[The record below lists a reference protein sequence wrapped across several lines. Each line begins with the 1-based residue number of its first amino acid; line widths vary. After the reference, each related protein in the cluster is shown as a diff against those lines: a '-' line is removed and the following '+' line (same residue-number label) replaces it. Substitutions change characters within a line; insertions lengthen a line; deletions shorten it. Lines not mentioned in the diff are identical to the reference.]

1 MTKNKIMIIALALII
16 SMTIGPLLVNYAVAQ
31 SSGEMTSYAFIDVA
45 PSPIGVGQTAYV
57 SIWVD
62 IALPQAS
69 ITNDIRRHNYTLT
82 ITNPAGAKETKH
94 WDVIDD
100 STGIQFLSFTPDQV
114 GNYTFKFDYGGQV
127 YTWNETAAMRV
138 WTGVKI
144 LPTTKTTTL
153 EVQQDPIPGA
163 RSSYPLP
170 SEYWA
175 HPIEG
180 QNTDWWTISS
190 NWLRGAQFG
199 TFQMTA
205 TYNLWQQG
213 GTAPNSPHIMWT
225 KPIEFGGVVG
235 GTSTG
240 VNGSTYY
247 SGGSYE
253 GRFATSLI
261 MNGFLYFKMPKGNNA
276 ATSGSGS
283 VGSDGPF
290 VCIDLRTGEM
300 IWQTSAISPSFG
312 QLEWFDSPNQHGV
325 IPSGYLWQI
334 SGTTWSA
341 FSGFDGNWLFNI
353 TDVPTG
359 KDVYSANGEYTRY
372 VLNYNTTARSGWMA
386 LWNFTQVLTQGTLTS
401 TGYRPVGLVY
411 NSTQRLSYSWN
422 VTIPALN
429 GLSAP
434 SIQAVLPGD
443 VILGSSSSITPAVGS
458 TRAMPNPYTVW
469 AISDKPA
476 TRGQL
481 LWIRNYAAPA
491 GNISRNFGPL
501 DPVNRVW
508 MMEDGETQQ
517 WVGYSLDDGSPL
529 WGPTETPVRDMQFF
543 GSGEGMG
550 QRGVTAYGNLYVQGF
565 GGEIFCFSTKT
576 GTLLWKYGSSSVS
589 GLETPWGIRPIFIAA
604 VADGKI
610 YVFNNE
616 HSPNSPY
623 YKNNK
628 VYCLDAFNGTELW
641 SMLGWAGQ
649 SGGTGA
655 STSIVADG
663 FWSYYNYYDNQVYVV
678 GKGPSATTITAS
690 PKVSTMGDSVLIE
703 GTVTD
708 TAAGTQESQQI
719 ARFPNGVPAVSDV
732 SMGDW
737 MAYVYMQKP
746 RPTNTIGVPITLS
759 VVDSNGNYRDIGT
772 TTSNADGS
780 FVLNWKPDI
789 EGTYTVYASFA
800 GSNSYWP
807 SHAVTAF
814 AVNAAHPTIAP
825 TETPVQSAA
834 DMYFVPAIAGLFVL
848 IIIVLVLLVLMMLK
862 KRA

>member
-1 MTKNKIMIIALALII
+1 MAKNKTVIIALTLII
-16 SMTIGPLLVNYAVAQ
+16 SMAIGPLLVNNAGAQ

-62 IALPQAS
+62 IALPQSA

-82 ITNPAGAKETKH
+82 ITNPAGATETKH

-100 STGIQFLSFTPDQV
+100 STGIQFTSFTPTQV
-114 GNYTFKFDYGGQV
+114 GNYSFKFDYGGQI
-127 YTWNETAAMRV
+127 YSWNDTAAMRA
-138 WTGVKI
+138 WTGVKF
-144 LPTTKTTTL
+144 LPTTKTATL
-153 EVQQDPIPGA
+153 EVQQDPLPSA

-170 SEYWA
+170 DEYWS

-205 TYNLWQQG
+205 NYNLWQQG
-213 GTAPNSPHIMWT
+213 GAAPNSPHIMWT

-261 MNGFLYFKMPKGNNA
+261 MNGFLYFKMPKSNNA

-300 IWQTSAISPSFG
+300 IWQNSAISPSFG

-359 KDVYSANGEYTRY
+359 KDVYSSNGEYTRY
-372 VLNYNTTARSGWMA
+372 VLNYNSTARSGWMA

-434 SIQAVLPGD
+434 SIHAVLPGD

-481 LWIRNYAAPA
+481 LWIRNYTAPA

-501 DPVNRVW
+501 DPINRVW
-508 MMEDGETQQ
+508 MMEDGETSQ
-517 WVGYSLDDGSPL
+517 WVGYSLDSGSPL
-529 WGPTETPVRDMQFF
+529 WGPTETPVRGMQFF

-576 GTLLWKYGSSSVS
+576 GTLLWKYDSSSVS
-589 GLETPWGIRPIFIAA
+589 GLETPWGIRPIFIASI
-604 VADGKI
+604 ADGKL
-610 YVFNNE
+610 YAFNNE

-628 VYCLDAFNGTELW
+628 LYCLDAFNGTEIWNMMGW
-641 SMLGWAGQ
+641 SGQ

-663 FWSYYNYYDNQVYVV
+663 FWSFYNYYDNQVYVV
-678 GKGPSATTITAS
+678 GKGPSAITVDA
-690 PKVSTMGDSVLIE
+690 PMTGVKLGDSLVIR
-703 GTVTD
+703 GTVSD
-708 TAAGTQESQQI
+708 IAAGTKQDQQI
-719 ARFPNGVPAVSDV
+719 ARFPNGVPAVSDA
-732 SMGDW
+732 SQGDW

-746 RPTNTIGVPITLS
+746 RPTNTVGVPVTLS
-759 VVDSNGNYRDIGT
+759 VVDSNGNYRIIGET
-772 TTSNADGS
+772 VSDSDGAYG
-780 FVLNWKPDI
+780 LQWTPDI
-789 EGTYTVYASFA
+789 TGKYTVYASFS
-800 GSNSYWP
+800 GSESYWP
-807 SHAVTAF
+807 SHAVTSF
-814 AVNAAHPTIAP
+814 AVDAAAP
-825 TETPVQSAA
+825 TPSPTEAPAQSVS
-834 DMYFVPAIAGLFVL
+834 DMYFVPAVAGIIAAIVVVGLM
-848 IIIVLVLLVLMMLK
+848 IILVLR
-862 KRA
+862 KRP